1 LHIQCDSKKMVVAYL
16 NLLKKKFSFTYMI
29 NVIGYDCL
37 HDNQSSYML
46 LHCFF
51 FTF

>member
-1 LHIQCDSKKMVVAYL
+1 MVVAYFEYFEF
-16 NLLKKKFSFTYMI
+16 NKKKFSFTYMI

-37 HDNQSSYML
+37 HDNQFLYML
-46 LHCFF
+46 LHCLF